1 MGKGVLLGMSGGTD
15 SSVAAL
21 LLQEQGY
28 EVTGITFRFHE
39 DEGDTA
45 YLDDAREVAA
55 QLGIRH
61 LTYDA
66 REVFRQTV
74 EDYFV
79 REYLAGRTPVPCT
92 LCNNLLK
99 WPLLCRVA
107 DREDIPHVAT
117 GHYVRTVTD
126 GGLHYIVRGADPDK
140 DQSFFLW
147 GLPQEVIRRMVLPM
161 GGRTKAEVRRL
172 AAERGLRKAA
182 VKRDSLGVCFCPM
195 DYREF
200 LKRHVADGTIR
211 PGFFYDGEGK
221 VIGRHEGYPFYTVG
235 QRRGLGVYL
244 NKALFVKEICP
255 SENRIVLSDNL
266 QALEKSGMYLKDW
279 NVPNPS
285 ALFGRE
291 DVIVKI
297 RYRKQANRCTVR
309 PADNGLLHVELHEPL
324 ASVALGQ
331 AAAFYREDVVLGG
344 GIIEEAY

>member
-99 WPLLCRVA
+99 WPLLCRGA
-107 DREDIPHVAT
+107 DREGIPHVAT
-117 GHYVRTVTD
+117 T
-126 GGLHYIVRGADPDK
+126 
-140 DQSFFLW
+140 
-147 GLPQEVIRRMVLPM
+147 
-161 GGRTKAEVRRL
+161 
-172 AAERGLRKAA
+172 
-182 VKRDSLGVCFCPM
+182 
-195 DYREF
+195 
-200 LKRHVADGTIR
+200 
-211 PGFFYDGEGK
+211 
-221 VIGRHEGYPFYTVG
+221 
-235 QRRGLGVYL
+235 
-244 NKALFVKEICP
+244 
-255 SENRIVLSDNL
+255 
-266 QALEKSGMYLKDW
+266 
-279 NVPNPS
+279 S
-285 ALFGRE
+285 A
-291 DVIVKI
+291 
-297 RYRKQANRCTVR
+297 
-309 PADNGLLHVELHEPL
+309 P
-324 ASVALGQ
+324 
-331 AAAFYREDVVLGG
+331 
-344 GIIEEAY
+344 